1 MKKILLVTFVL
12 ILSILSWGNSKKTN
26 AIHFQE
32 GFSTASV
39 PDGWTDNTMY
49 YNTTANHGTFSGSYG
64 AGFNAIDDWIQTSS
78 INTAGTLSFWIKG
91 TVSSSQIG
99 LKIQKSYNATDW
111 TDIETYDL
119 GRFTTEW
126 ENISVIINDNNTTIY
141 IRFFIHNRTGNSLYI
156 DDIELSNYST
166 SASSLNI
173 TSTTELTETNLGS
186 TPITLTLANETFV
199 ASLQNSYF
207 TLNNAPTG
215 TSIESVS
222 RISDTEATINLD
234 FDNTDFD
241 IDINNFSITATAD
254 ALSGTDPITSNEINI
269 TACSAPLAT
278 TNTAIQTLNGDATLN
293 GTVTSNGLAT
303 TVTFEY
309 STDATLTTGVL
320 NLTASQSPLATDAE
334 NAAVTVSLSGLTIG
348 QTYYFRAVATN
359 TEGTTQGEILS
370 FTSIAPP
377 TLIISEVADPLDVA
391 NAKFVEIF
399 NTGSSAIDLAAA
411 NIYLV
416 RQANGSSVANIALTG
431 NINPNET
438 YTISYNNA
446 DFHNSFGFYANQ
458 ISGSISC
465 NGNDGY
471 CLYANG
477 DYSTGT
483 LFDAYGVLNED
494 GTGKTWEYTD
504 SKAVRNLGS
513 SPTSTWSSLEWK
525 ITNNCPTSRMSPAL
539 HPAKVWNGNADN
551 VWNNPNNWDDPV
563 IALNVVI
570 WGGAANFPQLITST
584 PLIKLR
590 LTHNAQLNGQEFL
603 TVTGTTT
610 VQHQIDFST
619 AHDNLNNWQY
629 FTSPF
634 TGTTTGNML
643 SSNERVDLYMIQYDN
658 TLEPLEAN
666 RNEAW
671 AWLEENSDAVSPG
684 TGYAVTAV
692 NDLLETGDGISTTYY
707 NMALSGSLV
716 SASSNVTIGLS
727 YTGAEETDNNWNLI
741 GNPFLAPIEWT
752 SSSYSGNIQGG
763 TAYIYDRTKTED
775 GNYIT
780 IQNGTSSPV
789 SYGTYIP
796 AMQGFFVSA
805 AATGSIEIKPSAR
818 VNNTQNFYKS
828 QDNKAL
834 LRIQLSSGTKTDE
847 TVIVFNEMAEAKFDK
862 YDGLKMMGSL
872 QNPQIYTT
880 ADSGHKLVFNNTND
894 LSQTI
899 DLQITAPTE
908 GTYTIGFGEISGL
921 FNNYNISITDYKHQK
936 SLSITDE
943 QYQFEVDVPG
953 EVLNFSLSFS
963 EETGFND
970 HSKQSLLVYAQN
982 GEIIIS
988 SANDHS
994 GTVSVYTLAGKKLT
1008 SQTVCGTYS
1017 LIDFNNKQGVYVV
1030 EHKGAINTTF
1040 HKVVIN
1046 Q

>member
-1 MKKILLVTFVL
+1 M
-12 ILSILSWGNSKKTN
+12 
-26 AIHFQE
+26 
-32 GFSTASV
+32 
-39 PDGWTDNTMY
+39 
-49 YNTTANHGTFSGSYG
+49 
-64 AGFNAIDDWIQTSS
+64 
-78 INTAGTLSFWIKG
+78 
-91 TVSSSQIG
+91 
-99 LKIQKSYNATDW
+99 
-111 TDIETYDL
+111 
-119 GRFTTEW
+119 
-126 ENISVIINDNNTTIY
+126 
-141 IRFFIHNRTGNSLYI
+141 
-156 DDIELSNYST
+156 
-166 SASSLNI
+166 
-173 TSTTELTETNLGS
+173 
-186 TPITLTLANETFV
+186 
-199 ASLQNSYF
+199 
-207 TLNNAPTG
+207 
-215 TSIESVS
+215 
-222 RISDTEATINLD
+222 D

-241 IDINNFSITATAD
+241 VDINNFSITATAD
-254 ALSGTDPITSNEINI
+254 ALNGGNFITSNEISI
-269 TACSAPLAT
+269 TACTAPLTTSSNAT
-278 TNTAIQTLNGDATLN
+278 QTINGNATLN
-293 GTVTSNGLAT
+293 GIVSSKGYET
-303 TVTFEY
+303 TVSFEY
-309 STDATLTTGVL
+309 STISDLSSGVIL
-320 NLTASQSPLATDAE
+320 VSASQSPLATDAE
-334 NAAVTVSLSGLTIG
+334 NAAVTVSLSGLTVG
-348 QTYYFRAVATN
+348 QTYFFRAVATN
-359 TEGTTQGEILS
+359 TEGTTQGDILS

-458 ISGSISC
+458 ISGSISG

-471 CLYANG
+471 FLYANG
-477 DYSTGT
+477 DFSTGT
-483 LFDAYGVLNED
+483 LFDAYGVVNED
-494 GTGKTWEYTD
+494 GTGKAWKYED
-504 SKAVRNLGS
+504 SKAVRIYGNSPNPTWNLS
-513 SPTSTWSSLEWK
+513 EWI
-525 ITNNCPTSRMSPAL
+525 ITNNCPTSRMSPGL
-539 HPAKVWNGNADN
+539 FPATVWNGSTNN
-551 VWNNPNNWDDPV
+551 SWNEASNWDNGTPATTTD
-563 IALNVVI
+563 VVI
-570 WGGAANFPQLITST
+570 WGGASNFPELTSATTVRDLIFS
-584 PLIKLR
+584 
-590 LTHNAQLNGQEFL
+590 HNAQLNGQEFL

-921 FNNYNISITDYKHQK
+921 FNDYNILITDYKHQK